1 MRLCASAVKKTN
13 FMSEKDP
20 KLLLQSA
27 PLLRQGMTTPSAMRD
42 VWIALLPATLAA
54 LWYFGLAALL
64 VLLASIAGAVLTE
77 WLFTDK
83 EQRSITLRDN
93 TAALTGLLLGLTLPP
108 GLPLWMAFVG
118 GVVSI
123 GIGKLIWGGLGA
135 NMFNPALVG
144 RAFLLATFPTAMTTW
159 AVQQGPAEFFTV
171 HASNLAA
178 PFMQSAIVD
187 AISAATPLNLMK
199 FEQQGTDL
207 GALFIGNTS
216 GSIGETSAL
225 LLLLGGIYLF
235 LRRDLD
241 WRIPVSIL
249 LSAAAFSGVLFLL
262 DGERYPAPLF
272 TLFSGGML
280 LGAIYMATDP
290 VTSPIT
296 PRGAW
301 LFGIGIGLLVVLIR
315 VFGGFPEGMMYAIL
329 LMNAATPLI
338 DRYTQPR
345 VFGRRSK
352 T

>member
-1 MRLCASAVKKTN
+1 
-13 FMSEKDP
+13 MSEKDP

-42 VWIALLPATLAA
+42 VWLALLPATLAA

-77 WLFTDK
+77 WYFTEK
-83 EQRSITLRDN
+83 EQRSVTLRDN

-123 GIGKLIWGGLGA
+123 GIGKLIWGGLGS

-159 AVQQGPAEFFTV
+159 AVQQGPAEFLTV

-178 PFMQSAIVD
+178 PFMQAPVTD

-199 FEQQGTDL
+199 FQNEGTALTD
-207 GALFIGNTS
+207 LFIGNTS

-249 LSAAAFSGVLFLL
+249 LTAAAFSGILFLL
-262 DGERYPAPLF
+262 DGDKYPAPLF
-272 TLFSGGML
+272 TVFSGGML

-301 LFGIGIGLLVVLIR
+301 LFGIGVGLLVVLIR

-345 VFGRRSK
+345 VFGRSRAQ
-352 T
+352 